1 MKHDSKIAELLYDI
15 FSINAI
21 NSAAISEQLEDVKY
35 CSEHHMNHLNGG
47 KEADKWEK
55 AFQKAKRLVNNDET
69 FNFDGYNWD
78 GGKELIVE
86 EFIKGRE
93 FSVTVL
99 NNLVLEPVE
108 IKSKNIF
115 FDTEAKDNEEKT
127 SYSFNTLSN
136 EKNSSFFVKKC

>member
-69 FNFDGYNWD
+69 FT
-78 GGKELIVE
+78 I
-86 EFIKGRE
+86 
-93 FSVTVL
+93 
-99 NNLVLEPVE
+99 
-108 IKSKNIF
+108 KNIKKF
-115 FDTEAKDNEEKT
+115 QSAVNDF
-127 SYSFNTLSN
+127 L
-136 EKNSSFFVKKC
+136 EKNPKESLYNGMSEIEHFAVRKFYYFNSY